1 MTRVTFPIVDA
12 HHHIWRQQDLPWL
25 SGPMLPRI
33 FGPYEPIRRDY
44 PISEFRAEA
53 QAAGVVASIYV
64 QTNWAPDTCVDEV
77 AWVESIASETGWPH
91 AIVGFCDL
99 HRADAPSVL
108 DKMLAASPRLRGI
121 RQQLHWHE
129 NPQYRFAARPDT
141 MNDPL
146 WRNNL
151 AAVAERG
158 LVFDLQVFMG
168 QAEHAENLVAAF
180 PGLTFILTHAGMPEE
195 LTPDGMAHWRAGL
208 ARLAA
213 HPNVAVKL
221 SGFGTFI
228 HCNDAAHVKTIVH
241 ETVQTFGPDRC
252 LFGSNFPIEK
262 LWTDYGSLLADHL
275 AATEAYPTMARAAI
289 FGGTA
294 TRLYRLDLP

>member
-1 MTRVTFPIVDA
+1 MSEAIIDA
-12 HHHIWRQQDLPWL
+12 HHHIWRLAELPWL
-25 SGPMLPRI
+25 TGPPVKRI
-33 FGPYEPIRRDY
+33 FGDYEKLKFDY
-44 PISEFRAEA
+44 LAQHFMADVVPQGVVKSVYIQVNVAPGKEVDEARWVQSEADRHGFPHAVAGFANLSDPNVAETLDRL
-53 QAAGVVASIYV
+53 AAGS
-64 QTNWAPDTCVDEV
+64 NLK
-77 AWVESIASETGWPH
+77 S
-91 AIVGFCDL
+91 
-99 HRADAPSVL
+99 
-108 DKMLAASPRLRGI
+108 I